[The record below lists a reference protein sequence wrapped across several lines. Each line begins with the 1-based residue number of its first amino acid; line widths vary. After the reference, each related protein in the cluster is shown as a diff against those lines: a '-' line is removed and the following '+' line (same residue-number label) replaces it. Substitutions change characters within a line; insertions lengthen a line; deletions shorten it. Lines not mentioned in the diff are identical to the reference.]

1 MEKIMKKFMKSSMI
15 TSTILIILGILLIFQ
30 SETTVMAISY
40 IIGGILIAAG
50 ALALVRY
57 VRNVQGVEIRNELD
71 IIYGIVTIAFG
82 IIIIKNYSAIASVI
96 PIVIGIA
103 IIINSA
109 GKLNYSFQLKAN
121 KNELWKTTM
130 VISIISTICG
140 VILLFN
146 PFKAVLGIMKIIGI
160 FIIIYALLDLISTVA
175 IRSSV
180 TKIQK
185 AVEETIT
192 DAIIVSEDE
201 LKKSKKRKNK

>member
-1 MEKIMKKFMKSSMI
+1 M
-15 TSTILIILGILLIFQ
+15 
-30 SETTVMAISY
+30 
-40 IIGGILIAAG
+40 AAG

-82 IIIIKNYSAIASVI
+82 IIIIKNYLAIASVI

>member
-82 IIIIKNYSAIASVI
+82 IIIIKNYLAIASVI

-109 GKLNYSFQLKAN
+109 V
-121 KNELWKTTM
+121 KNPLYLLSNI
-130 VISIISTICG
+130 VNHHLFSI
-140 VILLFN
+140 
-146 PFKAVLGIMKIIGI
+146 
-160 FIIIYALLDLISTVA
+160 Y
-175 IRSSV
+175 
-180 TKIQK
+180 
-185 AVEETIT
+185 
-192 DAIIVSEDE
+192 
-201 LKKSKKRKNK
+201 

>member
-1 MEKIMKKFMKSSMI
+1 MI